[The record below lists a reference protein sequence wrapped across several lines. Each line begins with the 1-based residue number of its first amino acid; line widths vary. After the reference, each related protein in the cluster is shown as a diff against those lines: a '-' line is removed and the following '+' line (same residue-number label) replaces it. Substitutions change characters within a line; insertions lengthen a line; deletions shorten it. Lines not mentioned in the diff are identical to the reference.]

1 MGLAFATTI
10 ALCIWVVLWSI
21 GVKALDGMIL
31 ALLIIVVTAGVKIL
45 SSHLTGQTAE

>member
-10 ALCIWVVLWSI
+10 ALCIWVALWAI

-45 SSHLTGQTAE
+45 ASHLTGHTAE